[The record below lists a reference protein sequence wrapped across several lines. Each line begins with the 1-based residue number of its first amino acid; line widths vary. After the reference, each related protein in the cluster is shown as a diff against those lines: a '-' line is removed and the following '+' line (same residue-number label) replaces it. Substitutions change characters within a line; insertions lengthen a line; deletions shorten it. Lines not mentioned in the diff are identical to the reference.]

1 MSPRVAGRPEVAP
14 PLGWSPVRVL
24 RRAFRS
30 PERTR
35 ADVRQAVDEELA
47 FHLEMCESELIAQG
61 LSVEEARAQALEE
74 FGDLEM
80 TRDFCT
86 EQATMKKRKVRTVI
100 RFEEFVQDAAFALRT
115 LRRNAT
121 YSVIVVVTL
130 AFGIAANTL
139 IFSLMVPFFLRPLPY
154 EDANSLVQLGLVT
167 REWDANRFSFAMMED
182 IQGRSRSLGEM
193 AGYYYGTT
201 NLTGDEG
208 AERINIT
215 WTTDNMMDLLGVQP
229 LHGRTFAA
237 GEGGAGG
244 VDLVLVNEGLW
255 RRRYAADP
263 GLVGNTIDL
272 NDVPHT
278 VIGIMRDEFSFPF
291 NEVKLWAPLHDDITT
306 ESRDRNSYMPVA
318 RLNPGWTAERA
329 EEELNTIHAALAE
342 AYPDIDGEFTGVTVK
357 GLREAWNFAYKVLQI
372 AFTVLLT
379 AVAFVLMIACVNVAS
394 LTLARASARGREVA
408 VRAAVGAGRGRLA
421 RQFLTESF
429 MLALAGGVLGVAAAY
444 VAAGFIAPF
453 IPEGLFHVGDVAVDG
468 TVLLFSLAVTV
479 TTPLFFGLAPALA
492 ASKANLTDALKAG
505 GGGALGPGSLKGRRA
520 LIAIEVAMAVVLV
533 SGTGLMLRSF
543 MALQGVDLGFNAENL
558 LIVEVS
564 PPASSYPSRAEL
576 SEYFDRAAREIE
588 ALPGVRSVG
597 VTSWLP
603 LNHETHGASFA
614 RPGMELANDGEWPS
628 GISGRVS
635 GSYFESMEMP
645 LISGRS
651 FTLGDG
657 PDDPPV
663 VIVSQLLADRYWP
676 NESPVGHT
684 ILTGDPDD
692 PVSSTI
698 VGVVGDLQHMRIDSE
713 RRPYV
718 YESLSQESTRRR
730 FLTIAAEGAPG
741 SVAQPVRRVLTDI
754 DANLP
759 ITVRPMSAVVAENT
773 LQWSFGSALLAVFG
787 LVAVLLAS
795 LGIYG
800 MISFSVAQRQRE
812 MGIRIAMGASGASLR
827 RLVVSEGL
835 KLTAIGLVMGFVLAL
850 GLGKVMSSILFGV
863 SPFDPVTFG
872 SVLVLFLIVAA
883 VASVIPAVR
892 AGRVDPLE
900 ALRAE

>member
-1 MSPRVAGRPEVAP
+1 A
-14 PLGWSPVRVL
+14 
-24 RRAFRS
+24 
-30 PERTR
+30 
-35 ADVRQAVDEELA
+35 
-47 FHLEMCESELIAQG
+47 
-61 LSVEEARAQALEE
+61 
-74 FGDLEM
+74 
-80 TRDFCT
+80 
-86 EQATMKKRKVRTVI
+86 
-100 RFEEFVQDAAFALRT
+100 
-115 LRRNAT
+115 
-121 YSVIVVVTL
+121 
-130 AFGIAANTL
+130 
-139 IFSLMVPFFLRPLPY
+139 
-154 EDANSLVQLGLVT
+154 
-167 REWDANRFSFAMMED
+167 
-182 IQGRSRSLGEM
+182 
-193 AGYYYGTT
+193 
-201 NLTGDEG
+201 
-208 AERINIT
+208 
-215 WTTDNMMDLLGVQP
+215 
-229 LHGRTFAA
+229 
-237 GEGGAGG
+237 
-244 VDLVLVNEGLW
+244 
-255 RRRYAADP
+255 
-263 GLVGNTIDL
+263 
-272 NDVPHT
+272 
-278 VIGIMRDEFSFPF
+278 
-291 NEVKLWAPLHDDITT
+291 
-306 ESRDRNSYMPVA
+306 
-318 RLNPGWTAERA
+318 
-329 EEELNTIHAALAE
+329 
-342 AYPDIDGEFTGVTVK
+342 
-357 GLREAWNFAYKVLQI
+357 
-372 AFTVLLT
+372 
-379 AVAFVLMIACVNVAS
+379 
-394 LTLARASARGREVA
+394 LTL
-408 VRAAVGAGRGRLA
+408 
-421 RQFLTESF
+421 
-429 MLALAGGVLGVAAAY
+429 
-444 VAAGFIAPF
+444 
-453 IPEGLFHVGDVAVDG
+453 
-468 TVLLFSLAVTV
+468 

-492 ASKANLTDALKAG
+492 ASKANLTDALKEG
-505 GGGALGPGSLKGRRA
+505 GRGGGAQGPGSLKGRRA
-520 LIAIEVAMAVVLV
+520 LIAIEVAMAIVLV
-533 SGTGLMLRSF
+533 SGTGLMVRSF
-543 MALQGVDLGFNAENL
+543 IAIQGVDLGFNAENL

-597 VTSWLP
+597 VSSWLP

-635 GSYFESMEMP
+635 GSYFESMAMP
-645 LISGRS
+645 MISGRS

-684 ILTGDPDD
+684 ILTGDSDD

-698 VGVVGDLQHMRIDSE
+698 VGVVGDLQHTGIDSE

-718 YESLSQESTRRR
+718 YESLSQKSTRRR
-730 FLTIAAEGAPG
+730 FMTIAAEAAPG

-754 DANLP
+754 DASLP
-759 ITVRPMSAVVAENT
+759 ITLRPMSAVVSEST

-800 MISFSVAQRQRE
+800 MISFSVAQRRRE

-835 KLTAIGLVMGFVLAL
+835 KLTAIGLVMGFVLSL